1 MNKLQRLSPLVLV
14 FALPCQAEPSWYLGA
29 NLSQTKQEVSFF
41 SNSETSTNRSLSA
54 LATGLQVGL
63 SQDNYSVTL
72 SFNHA
77 SDDNQWLNGNSEE
90 AANFKQQNW
99 ELSYS
104 HYFDNWSVSAS
115 YGQSDYEFDTRQ
127 TFIGSTRGINFAEA
141 NIGTGFDNDD
151 TFFELAASRWFNLS
165 KLNSNLAASIEIAA
179 TVYQSTGLQLLSS
192 ELIQTV
198 ESEQA
203 TLFLQRFAQRTGL
216 QLGVENVETFDLDGK
231 QTLVSLSGSLDYAG
245 QIGELD
251 AYYSLWGSYEI
262 SDGELTLTR
271 AGRGRAPIPRP
282 FLFGNDNTPETEDQ
296 LLTLGADASVNI
308 SKATS
313 LTLSVYDTDAFDT
326 QYQLSVFHNF

>member
-1 MNKLQRLSPLVLV
+1 
-14 FALPCQAEPSWYLGA
+14 
-29 NLSQTKQEVSFF
+29 
-41 SNSETSTNRSLSA
+41 
-54 LATGLQVGL
+54 
-63 SQDNYSVTL
+63 
-72 SFNHA
+72 
-77 SDDNQWLNGNSEE
+77 
-90 AANFKQQNW
+90 
-99 ELSYS
+99 
-104 HYFDNWSVSAS
+104 
-115 YGQSDYEFDTRQ
+115 
-127 TFIGSTRGINFAEA
+127 
-141 NIGTGFDNDD
+141 
-151 TFFELAASRWFNLS
+151 
-165 KLNSNLAASIEIAA
+165 
-179 TVYQSTGLQLLSS
+179 LLSS

-216 QLGVENVETFDLDGK
+216 QLGVENVETFDLDGE